1 MITNPLE
8 PWRSIPGRRK
18 RASSYDRSGGNRDYV
33 LLKPG
38 QTETL
43 MQHQGGNGCI
53 LRIWFTLNSED
64 PAYLRNTL
72 VSMRFDGTETVH
84 KIPIGMFT
92 ATGPWAVNDVRT
104 QPVSVMRS
112 RKMNKDQEGTG
123 FGSFNLVWRMPF
135 AEEAVIEV
143 HNTSEH
149 EMRQH
154 FYVDYLL
161 DGSDERM
168 PLLFHATHS
177 RAIRTTPAAIEP
189 IIGGEARNLSAA
201 DNHVIAAIDGYTGNY
216 VGTVMA
222 VESHPDR
229 CGKWYEG
236 DDMFFIDGEPWPP
249 SLHGTGTEDYF
260 GMAWGIH
267 REYQSWDHG
276 VSHYE
281 RSITGHDRFYD
292 GRFVLFRWHL
302 ADPIPFHKCL
312 HVSIEAGH
320 ANDCE
325 QYYESVA
332 FWYGRRIE
340 QVGEGD
346 AVSRAP

>member
-1 MITNPLE
+1 M
-8 PWRSIPGRRK
+8 SGQRK
-18 RASSYDRSGGNRDYV
+18 RASSYDRSGGNMDCV
-33 LLKPG
+33 LLMPG

-43 MQHQGGNGCI
+43 LHHQGTRGSI

-64 PAYLRNTL
+64 PAYLRHTL
-72 VSMRFDGTETVH
+72 ISMRFDGEETVRT
-84 KIPIGMFT
+84 IPIGLFT

-104 QPVSVMRS
+104 EPVSVMRS
-112 RKMNKDQEGTG
+112 RKGNTDQEGIG
-123 FGSFNLVWRMPF
+123 FGSFNLAWRMPF
-135 AEEAVIEV
+135 SEEVLIQI

-149 EMRQH
+149 EMMQH

-161 DGSDERM
+161 DGQEEKT

-177 RAIRTTPAAIEP
+177 LQARTPPAAIELVD
-189 IIGGEARNLSAA
+189 GERRKLSATQNYVFA
-201 DNHVIAAIDGYTGNY
+201 TIDGYTGNY
-216 VGTVMA
+216 AGTVMA

-236 DDMFFIDGEPWPP
+236 DDMFFIDGEHWPP

-281 RSITGHDRFYD
+281 RDITDHDRFYD

-302 ADPIPFHKCL
+302 ADPIPFQKSL
-312 HVSIEAGH
+312 HASIEAGH

-340 QVGEGD
+340 QGD
-346 AVSRAP
+346 AGDA

>member
-1 MITNPLE
+1 MTRFSE
-8 PWRSIPGRRK
+8 PWRSMSGQRK
-18 RASSYDRSGGNRDYV
+18 RASSYDRSGGNNDFV

-43 MQHQGGNGCI
+43 LDHQGASGSI

-64 PAYLRNTL
+64 PAYLRHTL
-72 VSMRFDGTETVH
+72 ISMRFDGEETIRR
-84 KIPIGMFT
+84 IPIGLST
-92 ATGPWAVNDVRT
+92 ATGPWAVNDLCT
-104 QPVSVMRS
+104 QPVSVMRC
-112 RKMNKDQEGTG
+112 RKGNEDQEGVG
-123 FGSFNLVWRMPF
+123 FGSFNLAWRMPF
-135 AEEAVIEV
+135 SDEALIQI

-149 EMRQH
+149 EMMQH

-161 DGSDERM
+161 DGPEEKA

-177 RAIRTTPAAIEP
+177 LQTRTPPAAIEP
-189 IIGGEARNLSAA
+189 LAGEKRNLSAA
-201 DNHVIAAIDGYTGNY
+201 QNHVFAAIDGYAGNY
-216 VGTVMA
+216 AGTVLA

-236 DDMFFIDGEPWPP
+236 DDMFFIDGEQWPP

-267 REYQSWDHG
+267 REYQGWDHG

-281 RSITGHDRFYD
+281 RDITDHDRFYD

-302 ADPIPFHKCL
+302 ADPIPFQQSL
-312 HVSIEAGH
+312 HASIEAGH

-325 QYYESVA
+325 QYYESVT

-340 QVGEGD
+340 
-346 AVSRAP
+346 

>member
-1 MITNPLE
+1 MTNFLE
-8 PWRSIPGRRK
+8 PWRSMPGHRK
-18 RASSYDRSGGNRDYV
+18 RASSYDRSGGNEDFV

-43 MQHQGGNGCI
+43 LHHQGIHGTI

-64 PAYLRNTL
+64 FAYLRHTL
-72 VSMRFDGTETVH
+72 VSMRFDGEETVRR
-84 KIPIGMFT
+84 IPIGMFT

-112 RKMNKDQEGTG
+112 RKGNKDQQGVG
-123 FGSFNLVWRMPF
+123 FGSFNLAWRMPF
-135 AEEAVIEV
+135 SEEALIQI

-149 EMRQH
+149 EMTQH

-161 DGSDERM
+161 GGPDEKT
-168 PLLFHATHS
+168 PLLFHATHNCQMC
-177 RAIRTTPAAIEP
+177 TTPAAIELVD
-189 IIGGEARNLSAA
+189 GKKRNLSAA
-201 DNHVIAAIDGYTGNY
+201 QNYVIAAIDGCTGNY

-236 DDMFFIDGEPWPP
+236 DDMFFVDGEEWPP

-281 RSITGHDRFYD
+281 RDITDHDRCYD

-302 ADPIPFHKCL
+302 ADPIPFQKSL

-340 QVGEGD
+340 QADAGD
-346 AVSRAP
+346 A